1 MEETKQ
7 SIKVNIADRQY
18 PFSIYPMDEEEVRMA
33 VKMINERLENS
44 KKRFQIQD
52 NQDALA
58 ITAFQFVVQL
68 LREKRNDNSGII
80 LSEISTLDAQ
90 LKEYIDNNLS

>member
-1 MEETKQ
+1 MEENKQ

-18 PFSIYPMDEEEVRMA
+18 PFSISPMDEEEVRMA

>member
-1 MEETKQ
+1 MEENKQ
-7 SIKVNIADRQY
+7 SIKVTIADRLY
-18 PFSIYPMDEEEVRMA
+18 PFSINPMDEEEVRLA

-68 LREKRNDNSGII
+68 IREKRQDNSGTI